1 MHLVGLNRNS
11 FGYIY
16 DKKEREQIKK
26 STEDKLLNASSDR
39 NRLAVKYLLDRLF
52 PYLRGGL
59 FGMSEEECAAK
70 NRVGHPESFSRY
82 FVFSINKEKTATE
95 SAFYKWIRSVSNY
108 TEFANAFDSSGAR
121 EKKASLLLKLFRK
134 VEDLDID
141 NYENLLKLML
151 KTSEEF
157 DDSGY
162 TTSVT
167 SLSKGIIVKTLNKLK
182 DGSERKNLLLKL
194 LSENEYYEVFFLLL
208 RGQKSDPD
216 IMNLLTEED
225 FAYLKQKVLDKIKT
239 LELEYANSTAHLSFV
254 LFHWFNDAEDV
265 CKDFVKRLVNS
276 SEQGLLSF
284 MKSKLNMTTSSSH
297 GVYWT
302 MPLKNVSKFI
312 ALEEIEPLIDRIN
325 VDSLTDRKAKIAIT
339 CFRKAKIDNFQD
351 DNKIRDDLDKIA
363 VMDDEFN

>member
-1 MHLVGLNRNS
+1 MKPSILQFLHNGSFELLPKATKQSFLNTLQTKRLYPFALRAMQELVGV
-11 FGYIY
+11 
-16 DKKEREQIKK
+16 ERCYHNYHLEVI
-26 STEDKLLNASSDR
+26 SHWLEL
-39 NRLAVKYLLDRLF
+39 
-52 PYLRGGL
+52 
-59 FGMSEEECAAK
+59 CAA
-70 NRVGHPESFSRY
+70 G
-82 FVFSINKEKTATE
+82 
-95 SAFYKWIRSVSNY
+95 
-108 TEFANAFDSSGAR
+108 
-121 EKKASLLLKLFRK
+121 EKKRLIVNMPPRH
-134 VEDLDID
+134 
-141 NYENLLKLML
+141 L
-151 KTSEEF
+151 KT
-157 DDSGY
+157 
-162 TTSVT
+162 
-167 SLSKGIIVKTLNKLK
+167 TLCN
-182 DGSERKNLLLKL
+182 
-194 LSENEYYEVFFLLL
+194 VIF
-208 RGQKSDPD
+208 P
-216 IMNLLTEED
+216 
-225 FAYLKQKVLDKIKT
+225 AW
-239 LELEYANSTAHLSFV
+239 LSFV